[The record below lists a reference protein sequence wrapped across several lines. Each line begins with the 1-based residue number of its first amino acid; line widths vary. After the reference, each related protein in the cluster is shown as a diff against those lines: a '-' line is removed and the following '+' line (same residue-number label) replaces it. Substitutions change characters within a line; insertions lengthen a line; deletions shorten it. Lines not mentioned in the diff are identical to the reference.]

1 MTRETNTG
9 KMVSAVKKVEA
20 PDGST
25 FDILRHAPEGAAKI
39 RGNALVAM
47 RKIAEEREEGL
58 LRYLETGSGTSAEYA
73 TSSAIIH
80 AQNREV
86 KADLVRVAVN
96 SRLAEGH
103 RDSAVSMLS
112 YGKAGELD
120 LPEFG
125 MDFVQQQ
132 YDEAVEEGDFN
143 DAKMI
148 AKEVLGNKT
157 EMFKS
162 EEGEQVDE
170 EGWKEK
176 EAQAFQQDAEQV
188 LKQEAE
194 VPESVD
200 WWKLDMLFNE
210 CRFRED
216 GYQAKTPSEL
226 SQRVAKVYIERFIVE
241 RPNLSWAALRDAAEA
256 KLPEEYIKDLKKRLS
271 PAGKA
276 EGKLKNWMAGVR
288 DKLGI

>member
-200 WWKLDMLFNE
+200 WWK
-210 CRFRED
+210 
-216 GYQAKTPSEL
+216 
-226 SQRVAKVYIERFIVE
+226 
-241 RPNLSWAALRDAAEA
+241 
-256 KLPEEYIKDLKKRLS
+256 
-271 PAGKA
+271 
-276 EGKLKNWMAGVR
+276 
-288 DKLGI
+288 